1 MIADLRARGVRWDD
15 LTTDER
21 TAHIGWFR
29 TVRWI
34 EILKIRE
41 GWTNGG

>member
-1 MIADLRARGVRWDD
+1 MIADLRARGVRWDEF
-15 LTTDER
+15 TEEEKVCH
-21 TAHIGWFR
+21 AAWWQ

-41 GWTNGG
+41 GYDVG